1 MSTDID
7 NGQTDSDNGQI
18 VIEIYKVHA
27 ELAEQVAGHRE
38 GLHKLYSGMVAII
51 VSASIFMERFV
62 PETQMTWV
70 LPVLGLVISISWLLS
85 IYSITARLAA
95 KHDVLVELEKRL
107 PFDFFVREES
117 AFRQR
122 GSLARK
128 RSSLIMPWCFVV
140 MCTLWTAYLFCF
152 SPTVKC
158 GEMQEMAKPICI
170 DAPDG

>member
-1 MSTDID
+1 MNTDID
-7 NGQTDSDNGQI
+7 NGQTDTNDDRTRF
-18 VIEIYKVHA
+18 EIYKVHA

-38 GLHKLYSGMVAII
+38 GLHKMYSGMVAAI
-51 VSASIFMERFV
+51 VSASILMERFV
-62 PETQMTWV
+62 PETQMAWA
-70 LPVLGLVISISWLLS
+70 LPVLGLVVSISWLLS

-117 AFRQR
+117 AFKQR

-140 MCTLWTAYLFCF
+140 MCILWIAYLLCF
-152 SPTVKC
+152 GPTVKS
-158 GEMQEMAKPICI
+158 GEMQEMAKPISI
-170 DAPDG
+170 DAQYG